1 MIQAPAFDV
10 ARIRADFP
18 ILGREVH
25 GHPLVYL
32 DNAASTQMPRQV
44 IQRLVDYQTHEH
56 ANVHRGVH
64 TLSQEATNAY
74 EGAREKAR
82 AFLNAPSTAEVIFTR
97 GTTEGINLVANG
109 FGRPFVKAGDEILIT
124 ALEHHANIVPWQMLC
139 EDVGAKLVVAPI
151 TDEGELVLD
160 AWKALFTEKTRIAA
174 FTHVSNAL
182 GTINPVAEMVAFA
195 KAKGVPTLIDGA
207 QAALHVPIDVQALG
221 CDFYVFSGHKM
232 CGPTGIGVLFGRKE
246 WLERMRPWQ
255 GGGDMILSVTF
266 EKTTYN
272 ALPYKFEAG
281 TPPIA
286 AAVGLGA
293 AIDYVTAI
301 GVANIGAYEHQLLE
315 RANELLA
322 RRPGVRL
329 IGTARQKAAVVSFEV
344 EGVHPHDVGSIL
356 DGEGVAIRAGHHCA
370 QPLMDRLG
378 VPATARASFAFYNT
392 PEEVEALDRAIGV
405 VQEILG

>member
-10 ARIRADFP
+10 AGVRADFP
-18 ILGREVH
+18 ILNRVVQGK
-25 GHPLVYL
+25 PLVYL

-44 IQRLVDYQTHEH
+44 IQRLVDYQTNEH

-74 EGAREKAR
+74 EGTREKAR
-82 AFLNAPSTAEVIFTR
+82 AFLNAPSTQEVVFTR
-97 GTTEGINLVANG
+97 GTTEGINLVAHA
-109 FGRPFVKAGDEILIT
+109 FGRSFVKAGDEILIT

-151 TDEGELVLD
+151 DDNGELRLD
-160 AWKALFTEKTRIAA
+160 DWKAQFSDRTRIAA

-182 GTINPVAEMVAFA
+182 GTINPVKEMVAFA

-221 CDFYVFSGHKM
+221 CDFYVLSGHKM
-232 CGPTGIGVLFGRKE
+232 CAPTGIGILFGRRE
-246 WLERMRPWQ
+246 WLEKMKPWQ

-266 EKTTYN
+266 AKTTYN
-272 ALPYKFEAG
+272 ELPYKFEAG

-286 AAVGLGA
+286 AAVALGA
-293 AIDYVTAI
+293 AIDYISAI
-301 GVANIGAYEHQLLE
+301 GVARIAAYEHQLLE
-315 RANELLA
+315 RAVELLSK
-322 RRPGVRL
+322 RPGVRL
-329 IGTARQKAAVVSFEV
+329 IGTARHKAAVVSFEL
-344 EGVHPHDVGSIL
+344 EGIHPHDVGSIL

-392 PEEVEALDRAIGV
+392 LDEVEALDRAIGV